1 MRQQCKT
8 EHLFRQFLEQ
18 DDIAGFELLYKDQ
31 YQNLCQFAQRYLH
44 NTEIAEE
51 AVSEVFYK
59 IWKNRKQITI
69 QTSAKYYL
77 FKSVRNMAIDLNRQT
92 KSHLF
97 TNIDCLETHATVA
110 PDATE
115 ILIEA
120 ETQRKIDKAIEHLPT
135 QCRKIFSLSRYEGL
149 KYQEIACSL
158 GISIKTVET
167 QITRAL
173 RMLRAEVLGM

>member
-1 MRQQCKT
+1 MGQQCNT
-8 EHLFRQFLEQ
+8 ERLFRQFLEQ

-31 YQNLCQFAQRYLH
+31 FQTLCQFAQRYLH
-44 NTEIAEE
+44 NMETAEE

-92 KSHLF
+92 KAHVF
-97 TNIDCLETHATVA
+97 TNTDCLDTHAAVA

-120 ETQRKIDKAIEHLPT
+120 ETQRKIDKAIQHLPT
-135 QCRKIFSLSRYEGL
+135 QCRKIFSLSRFEGL
-149 KYQEIACSL
+149 KYHEIAGSL

-173 RMLRAEVLGM
+173 RMLRAEVKGM